1 MAVKLFKN
9 ALFFTAQAQE
19 LDAASL
25 LKQDYTDASA
35 VANRFAECIVVQ
47 DGKLAHVGDVAS
59 IPAELAK
66 VAEEVD
72 LGNGKLVV
80 PGFIDGHTH
89 LLNFG
94 QSLDKIDVGKC
105 KNLAQIQQKIKE
117 AAEAKPDA
125 PRILAAV
132 WMQNST
138 DGKAL
143 ASWLDEVV
151 PDRPV
156 YVESF
161 DLHSHWCNTAALKE
175 LGITDDTP
183 NPEGGEIVRDPE
195 TGKASGLLLE
205 MANILFVWPKLANL
219 ATKEEQE
226 ASFHRA
232 CDSYHESGFTGGID
246 MALDPLSLDCIL
258 RVKEKMNGRLPI
270 RVAAHWLVRPE
281 ADLDECLKQVRHA
294 HELSQK
300 HNDEWFR
307 VVGIKLVCD
316 GVIDSCTAAL
326 KEPYYNKT
334 NAEVMWPLSLLA
346 PTIQCADSLDLQVAV
361 HAIGDQ
367 AVHTAVEAIATLGEK
382 LAEKGLSIRDRRHR
396 IEHLELTDPKD
407 VEKLGKLGI
416 TASIQGV
423 HCDPSI
429 MEGWCKMLGDPV
441 NEGRCAR
448 AFAFREF
455 VEAGA
460 PIALGSDA
468 PTAHHWIL
476 PNLYTAV
483 TRRSGRE
490 PEMEGRTTP
499 QFALPL
505 AMAVAAATYGAAHSC
520 KADKWSGTLEQG
532 KSADFVVMDTD
543 LFKEYRDGDKEQ
555 TILKT
560 KILQTWLQG
569 EKVYQRSEE
578 TQKEDKKKGGCTV
591 L

>member
-1 MAVKLFKN
+1 MAVTLFKN
-9 ALFFTAQAQE
+9 ALFFTAQAEE
-19 LDAASL
+19 LEPASL
-25 LKQDYTDASA
+25 LKQDYTDSHAI
-35 VANRFAECIVVQ
+35 ANRFAECIVVQ

-59 IPAELAK
+59 IPSDLASQ
-66 VAEEVD
+66 AQEVD
-72 LGNGKLVV
+72 LGGGKLVV

-94 QSLDKIDVGKC
+94 QSLDKVDIGKC
-105 KNLAQIQQKIKE
+105 KNLAQIQAKIKE

-125 PRILAAV
+125 PRILASV

-143 ASWLDEVV
+143 ASWIDEIV

-156 YVESF
+156 YIESF
-161 DLHSHWCNTAALKE
+161 DLHSHWVNTAALKE
-175 LGITDDTP
+175 LGIEDETP
-183 NPEGGEIVRDPE
+183 NPEGGEIVRDPI

-205 MANILFVWPKLANL
+205 MANILYVWPKLANL

-226 ASFHRA
+226 TNFLRA
-232 CDSYHESGFTGGID
+232 CDAYHESGFTGGID
-246 MALDPLSLDCIL
+246 MAMDPLSLDCIL
-258 RVKEKMNGRLPI
+258 RVKAKMKGKLPI
-270 RVAAHWLVRPE
+270 RVAAHWLVRPD
-281 ADLDECLKQVRHA
+281 ADLERCIEQVKEA
-294 HELSQK
+294 HQLSQK

-307 VVGIKLVCD
+307 VVGIKIVCD

-326 KEPYYNKT
+326 KEPYYNNT
-334 NAEVMWPLSLLA
+334 NAELMWPLPLLSSVV
-346 PTIQCADSLDLQVAV
+346 QFADSVDLQVAI
-361 HAIGDQ
+361 HAIGDL

-382 LAEKGLSIRDRRHR
+382 LASKDLSIRDRRHR
-396 IEHLELTDPKD
+396 IEHLELTDPAD
-407 VEKLGKLGI
+407 VAKLGKLGI

-429 MEGWCKMLGDPV
+429 LEGWCKMLGDNV
-441 NEGRCAR
+441 NEGRCSR

-490 PEMEGRTTP
+490 PELEGRTTP

-520 KADKWSGTLEQG
+520 KAEKWSGTLEKG

-543 LFKEYRDGDKEQ
+543 LFKEHGEGQKEQ
-555 TILKT
+555 TILRT
-560 KILQTWLQG
+560 KILQTWLMG
-569 EKVYQRSEE
+569 EKVYQRE
-578 TQKEDKKKGGCTV
+578 
-591 L
+591 

>member
-1 MAVKLFKN
+1 MAVKLFRN
-9 ALFFTAQAQE
+9 ALFFTAQAEE
-19 LDAASL
+19 LEASSL
-25 LKQDYTDASA
+25 QKQDYTDPEAI
-35 VANRFAECIVVQ
+35 VNRFAECIVVQ
-47 DGKLAHVGDVAS
+47 GDKIAYVGDVAG
-59 IPAELAK
+59 IPSQLSDQAELI
-66 VAEEVD
+66 D
-72 LGNGKLVV
+72 LKGGKLVV

-94 QSLDKIDVGKC
+94 QSLDKVDMGRC

-125 PRILAAV
+125 PRILASV

-143 ASWLDEVV
+143 ASWIDQVV

-156 YVESF
+156 YIEAF
-161 DLHSHWCNTAALKE
+161 DLHSHWCNTAALHE

-183 NPEGGEIVRDPE
+183 DPEGGEIVREAD

-205 MANILFVWPKLANL
+205 MANIILVWPKLASL
-219 ATKEEQE
+219 ASHEEQE
-226 ASFHRA
+226 ASFLRA
-232 CDSYHESGFTGGID
+232 CNSYHESGFTGGID

-258 RVKEKMNGRLPI
+258 RIKAKMNGRLPI

-281 ADLDECLKQVRHA
+281 ADLSASLEQVKQA

-307 VVGIKLVCD
+307 IVGIKLVSD

-334 NAEVMWPLSLLA
+334 NAELMWPLPQLSSV
-346 PTIQCADSLDLQVAV
+346 IQYADSLDLQVAV
-361 HAIGDQ
+361 HAIGDL
-367 AVHTAVEAIATLGEK
+367 AVHTAVEAIATLGER
-382 LAEKGLSIRDRRHR
+382 LAAKGLSIRDRRHR
-396 IEHLELTDPKD
+396 IEHLELTDPED
-407 VEKLGKLGI
+407 VAKLGKLGI
-416 TASIQGV
+416 TASVQGV

-429 MEGWCKMLGDPV
+429 MEGWCKMLGDNV
-441 NEGRCAR
+441 NEGRCSR

-490 PEMEGRTTP
+490 PDMEGRTTP

-505 AMAVAAATYGAAHSC
+505 AMALAAASYGAAHSC
-520 KADKWSGTLEQG
+520 KAEKWSGTLEQG
-532 KSADFVVMDTD
+532 KSADFVVLDTD
-543 LFKEYRDGDKEQ
+543 LFKEHGEGEKEQ
-555 TILKT
+555 AILKT
-560 KILQTWLQG
+560 KILQTWLMG
-569 EKVYQRSEE
+569 EKVYQRP
-578 TQKEDKKKGGCTV
+578 
-591 L
+591 

>member
-1 MAVKLFKN
+1 M
-9 ALFFTAQAQE
+9 
-19 LDAASL
+19 
-25 LKQDYTDASA
+25 LKQDYTDPHAI
-35 VANRFAECIVVQ
+35 ANRFAECIVVR
-47 DGKLAHVGDVAS
+47 DGKLAHVGDIAS
-59 IPAELAK
+59 IPSDLASQ
-66 VAEEVD
+66 AQEVD
-72 LGNGKLVV
+72 LGGGKLVV

-94 QSLDKIDVGKC
+94 QSLDKVDIGKC
-105 KNLAQIQQKIKE
+105 KNLAQIQAKIKE

-125 PRILAAV
+125 PRILASV

-143 ASWLDEVV
+143 ASWIDEIV

-156 YVESF
+156 YIESF
-161 DLHSHWCNTAALKE
+161 DLHSHWVNTAALKE
-175 LGITDDTP
+175 LGIEDETP
-183 NPEGGEIVRDPE
+183 NPEGGEIVRDPI

-205 MANILFVWPKLANL
+205 MANILYVWPKLANL

-226 ASFHRA
+226 TNFHRA
-232 CDSYHESGFTGGID
+232 CDAYHESGFTGGID
-246 MALDPLSLDCIL
+246 MAMDPLSLDCIL
-258 RVKEKMNGRLPI
+258 RVKAKMKGKLPI
-270 RVAAHWLVRPE
+270 RVAAHWLVRPD
-281 ADLDECLKQVRHA
+281 ADLERCIEQVKEA
-294 HELSQK
+294 HRLSQQ

-307 VVGIKLVCD
+307 VVGIKIVCD

-326 KEPYYNKT
+326 KEPYYNNT
-334 NAEVMWPLSLLA
+334 NAELMWPLPFLSSVV
-346 PTIQCADSLDLQVAV
+346 QFADSVDLQVAI
-361 HAIGDQ
+361 HAIGDL

-382 LAEKGLSIRDRRHR
+382 LASKGLSIRDRRHR
-396 IEHLELTDPKD
+396 IEHLELTDPAD
-407 VEKLGKLGI
+407 VAKLGKLGI

-429 MEGWCKMLGDPV
+429 MEGWCKMLGDNV
-441 NEGRCAR
+441 NEGRCSR

-490 PEMEGRTTP
+490 PELEGRTTP

-505 AMAVAAATYGAAHSC
+505 AMAIAAATYGAAHSC
-520 KADKWSGTLEQG
+520 KAEKWSGTLEKG

-543 LFKEYRDGDKEQ
+543 LFKEHGEGQKEQ
-555 TILKT
+555 TILRT
-560 KILQTWLQG
+560 KILQTWLMG
-569 EKVYQRSEE
+569 EKVYQRE
-578 TQKEDKKKGGCTV
+578 
-591 L
+591 

>member
-1 MAVKLFKN
+1 MTVKLFHN

-25 LKQDYTDASA
+25 LKQDYSDSA
-35 VANRFAECIVVQ
+35 AIPSRFAECIAVE
-47 DGKLAHVGDVAS
+47 DGKLAYVGDVAGV
-59 IPAELAK
+59 PPELKRHAEK
-66 VAEEVD
+66 VD
-72 LGNGKLVV
+72 LGGSKLVV

-94 QSLDKIDVGKC
+94 QSLDKVDVGKC
-105 KNLAQIQQKIKE
+105 KNLEQIQQKIKE
-117 AAEAKPDA
+117 AAQAKPEA

-143 ASWLDEVV
+143 ASWIDEVV

-156 YVESF
+156 YIESF

-175 LGITDDTP
+175 LGITDKTP
-183 NPEGGEIVRDPE
+183 DPEGGQIVRDPE

-205 MANILFVWPKLANL
+205 MANIIFVWPKLANM
-219 ATKEEQE
+219 ATKKEQE
-226 ASFHRA
+226 ASFMRA

-246 MALDPLSLDCIL
+246 MALDSLSLDCIL
-258 RVKEKMNGRLPI
+258 RTKHKMKGKLPI

-281 ADLDECLKQVRHA
+281 SDVDACIEQVKHA
-294 HELSQK
+294 YELSKK

-326 KEPYYNKT
+326 QEPYYNKT
-334 NAEVMWPLSLLA
+334 NADVMWPLPLLSSVV
-346 PTIQCADSLDLQVAV
+346 QYADSVDLQVAI
-361 HAIGDQ
+361 HAIGDL
-367 AVHTAVEAIATLGEK
+367 AVHTAVEAIATLGQD
-382 LAEKGLSIRDRRHR
+382 LAARGLSIRDRRHR

-429 MEGWCKMLGDPV
+429 MEGWCKMLGDKY

-476 PNLYTAV
+476 PNLHTAV

-490 PEMEGRTTP
+490 PNFEGRTTP

-505 AMAVAAATYGAAHSC
+505 ATAMAAATYGAAHSC
-520 KADKWSGTLEQG
+520 KAEAWSGTLEKG
-532 KSADFVVMDTD
+532 KSADFVVLDTD
-543 LFKEYRDGDKEQ
+543 LFKEYGARDKEQ
-555 TILKT
+555 VILKT
-560 KILQTWLQG
+560 KILQTWLKG
-569 EKVYQRSEE
+569 DKVYQRSQGEAS
-578 TQKEDKKKGGCTV
+578 KAKSPLGCTV

>member
-9 ALFFTAQAQE
+9 AIFFTAQAQE
-19 LDAASL
+19 LEAASL
-25 LKQDYTDASA
+25 LKQDYTDPAA
-35 VANRFAECIVVQ
+35 LTNRFAECIAVD
-47 DGKLAHVGDVAS
+47 DGKLAYVGDEAS
-59 IPAELAK
+59 IPSELKECAE
-66 VAEEVD
+66 VVD
-72 LGNGKLVV
+72 LGGGKLVV

-94 QSLDKIDVGKC
+94 QSLDKVDVGKC
-105 KNLAQIQQKIKE
+105 KNLEQIQQKIKE

-132 WMQNST
+132 WMQNTT

-143 ASWLDEVV
+143 ASWIDQVV

-156 YVESF
+156 YIESF
-161 DLHSHWCNTAALKE
+161 DLHSHWCNTAALEE
-175 LGITDDTP
+175 LGITDETP
-183 NPEGGEIVRDPE
+183 DPEGGKIVRDLE

-219 ATKEEQE
+219 ASQQEQE
-226 ASFHRA
+226 ASFMRA
-232 CDSYHESGFTGGID
+232 CNSYHESGFTGGID
-246 MALDPLSLDCIL
+246 MALDSLSLDCIL
-258 RVKEKMNGRLPI
+258 RVKEKRNGNLPI

-281 ADLDECLKQVRHA
+281 TDVDACIEQVKHA
-294 HELSQK
+294 YELSKK

-307 VVGIKLVCD
+307 IVGIKLVCD

-334 NAEVMWPLSLLA
+334 NAELMWPLPLLSSVV
-346 PTIQCADSLDLQVAV
+346 QYADSVDLQVAI
-361 HAIGDQ
+361 HAIGDL
-367 AVHTAVEAIATLGEK
+367 AVHTAVEAIATLGDK
-382 LAEKGLSIRDRRHR
+382 LADQGLSIRDRRHR

-429 MEGWCKMLGDPV
+429 MEGWCKMIGDPY

-490 PEMEGRTTP
+490 PDLDRRTTP

-505 AMAVAAATYGAAHSC
+505 AMAMAAATYGAAHSC
-520 KADKWSGTLEQG
+520 KADTWAGTLEKG
-532 KSADFVVMDTD
+532 KSADFVVLDTN
-543 LFKEYRDGDKEQ
+543 LFKEHGGGKKEQ

-560 KILQTWLQG
+560 KILQTWLAG
-569 EKVYQRSEE
+569 EKVYERTE
-578 TQKEDKKKGGCTV
+578 TGTTKKNGKTGCTV